1 MIRHR
6 LRWFAVW
13 MPALLWLAACSDSAP
28 GRSAPGAAPVPVF
41 DPAQVARGAE
51 VFRAHCAACH
61 GDRAKGAPN
70 WQKAGADGKYPP
82 PPLDGSAHAWH
93 HPTAVLKD
101 VIRNGTQRIGGNMP
115 PWRDK
120 LGEPEIEA
128 VIAYFQSLWPAEIY
142 QAWADIDR
150 RARAGDR

>member
-1 MIRHR
+1 MTRLR
-6 LRWFAVW
+6 LRWIAVLI
-13 MPALLWLAACSDSAP
+13 PALFLLAACQEAKSP
-28 GRSAPGAAPVPVF
+28 GRNAGGGAPNVF

-51 VFRAHCAACH
+51 VFRAQCAACH
-61 GDRAKGAPN
+61 GDRAQGAPN
-70 WQKAGADGKYPP
+70 WQKPGADGKYPP
-82 PPLDGSAHAWH
+82 PPLNGSAHAWH

-120 LGEPEIEA
+120 LGEPDIEA

-150 RARAGDR
+150 RARAGER